1 VTLGLFDLDNT
12 LIDRRAMFARW
23 ASGMLERLGIGE
35 ADGLAW
41 LIEVDGNGYGDKARW
56 MPQAAK
62 RFDVPEEGDRS
73 RPDDP
78 LGGVDSGRPKRR
90 AGLGATE

>member
-1 VTLGLFDLDNT
+1 MTLGLFDLDNT
-12 LIDRRAMFARW
+12 LIDRRATFARW

-56 MPQAAK
+56 MPK
-62 RFDVPEEGDRS
+62 RM
-73 RPDDP
+73 
-78 LGGVDSGRPKRR
+78 KKK
-90 AGLGATE
+90 